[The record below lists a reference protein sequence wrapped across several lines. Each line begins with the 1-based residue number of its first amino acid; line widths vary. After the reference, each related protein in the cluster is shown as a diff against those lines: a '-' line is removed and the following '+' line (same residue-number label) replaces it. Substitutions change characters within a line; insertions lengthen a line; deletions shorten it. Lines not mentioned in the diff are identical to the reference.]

1 MFDTGGMRTGSARNL
16 AVASFETAGR
26 ADSAHRRA
34 QLQVIADRV
43 APTAIAQE
51 QTLPVLPVLARL
63 FPDAALRRGTVVEV
77 SGRGATSLALAVAAG
92 PSSVGSWVAV
102 VGNVDL
108 GLQAVAELGVSLE
121 RLLVIRSESSGWGS
135 TVAALIGAVDVVVTT
150 ADHRIPAGDARRV
163 SARLRERG
171 SVLIHLAAQ
180 SEHGR
185 WPGGADVQLQVA
197 ADQWIGLG
205 WGHGVLTARPTT
217 VHGAGR
223 GAAARPR
230 SVDLYLPGPSGSA
243 TPASP

>member
-63 FPDAALRRGTVVEV
+63 FPDAALRRGTVVEG

-185 WPGGADVQLQVA
+185 WSVGLSTHHAPTRDRSTGRPQPA
-197 ADQWIGLG
+197 A
-205 WGHGVLTARPTT
+205 GHRPHPATAHAHFAQR
-217 VHGAGR
+217 
-223 GAAARPR
+223 
-230 SVDLYLPGPSGSA
+230 DGSA
-243 TPASP
+243 PTLVRGVGR